1 MRGILLR
8 PILPPPGAGG
18 HQAAAKAEGDTMNK
32 WLVILAV
39 LRQGAML
46 TNAATWKERQ
56 VLVNAIAGLLTA
68 GYMLARSQGWIA
80 IEVDN
85 AALLDLGSAIGA
97 VLYTAFNI
105 FFTAATTKKIGLAP
119 ADPVPAPPSQL
130 REPSRP
136 ADTGS
141 VQADPGRGAGDA
153 SKRDV
158 NPFLD
163 DQ

>member
-1 MRGILLR
+1 
-8 PILPPPGAGG
+8 
-18 HQAAAKAEGDTMNK
+18 MNK
-32 WLVILAV
+32 WLAILAV

-85 AALLDLGSAIGA
+85 AALLDLGSAFGA
-97 VLYTAFNI
+97 ILFTGYNI
-105 FFTAATTKKIGLAP
+105 FFTVATTDKIGRVP
-119 ADPVPAPPSQL
+119 ADPVAPPSQL
-130 REPSRP
+130 REPAGQATP
-136 ADTGS
+136 GP
-141 VQADPGRGAGDA
+141 VQTDLGRGAGDA

>member
-1 MRGILLR
+1 
-8 PILPPPGAGG
+8 
-18 HQAAAKAEGDTMNK
+18 MNK
-32 WLVILAV
+32 WLAILAV

-68 GYMLARSQGWIA
+68 GYMLARSQGWIT

-130 REPSRP
+130 REPQGSARSE
-136 ADTGS
+136 S
-141 VQADPGRGAGDA
+141 VQTDPKRVQGDD
-153 SKRDV
+153 SKRSP

-163 DQ
+163 NN

>member
-18 HQAAAKAEGDTMNK
+18 HQAAAKADGDTMNK

-97 VLYTAFNI
+97 ILFTGYNI
-105 FFTAATTKKIGLAP
+105 FFTVATTDKIGRVP
-119 ADPVPAPPSQL
+119 ADPVAPPDVL
-130 REPSRP
+130 REPPRQATP
-136 ADTGS
+136 GP
-141 VQADPGRGAGDA
+141 VQTDSERVQGDD
-153 SKRDV
+153 SKRSP